1 VPLRAVGLVALA
13 LVSGLGTL
21 LVSEAA
27 LRLTPY
33 RAFLRA
39 DQWPQH
45 YYRADRERGYD
56 ISPNASTSTHRF
68 ADGAFPIWSNELG
81 CFDRPYAGETP
92 YVYLAGDSFA
102 WGFAPFEDKWGTR
115 LEALSG
121 VRVLKCGVAGY
132 GTKQELAKARQVI
145 STLSTPPKLVIVAY
159 FGNDLHDDEA
169 SPRKLVYNGRLL
181 EWPDEAPRDDDA
193 MQAKLPEIYERAEKY
208 CNGNRRAHPAV
219 QRAKCLLSRHSIVY
233 ELMTL
238 GVKRWLS
245 IDLLRRVGAVNES
258 IPAVDRPP
266 TNDAAY
272 ATHFDTVASFR
283 EFAAS
288 QGARFLVVFVPLGE
302 EAPVPTDVPV
312 PADLYPRLK
321 TYFHARDIEYL
332 DLTEDFRRVHA
343 LGGGPLYW
351 PRDAHWNVRGNRL
364 AGLLVARHVL
374 EHSSWIPARDER
386 LAAVK
391 RALRQEFAGLP

>member
-1 VPLRAVGLVALA
+1 LRTVGLVALA

-21 LVSEAA
+21 LVGEAV

-45 YYRADRERGYD
+45 YYRADRGRGFD
-56 ISPNASTSTHRF
+56 IAPNFSTATHRF
-68 ADGAFPIWSNELG
+68 ADGSFPIWSNELG
-81 CFDRPYAGETP
+81 CFDRPYAGEVP

-102 WGFAPFEDKWGTR
+102 WGYARFADKWGTR
-115 LEALSG
+115 LEALAG
-121 VRVLKCGVAGY
+121 IRVLKCGVTGY
-132 GTKQELAKARQVI
+132 GTKQELLKARQVI
-145 STLSTPPKLVIVAY
+145 GALPSPPKLVIVAY

-169 SPRKLVYNGRLL
+169 FPGKLVYNGRLL
-181 EWPDEAPRDDDA
+181 QRPHEAPRDDDA
-193 MQAKLPEIYERAEKY
+193 VQAKLPEIYERAEKY
-208 CNGNRRAHPAV
+208 CNGNPLAHPAV

-233 ELMTL
+233 TL
-238 GVKRWLS
+238 TTLAVKRWLS
-245 IDLLRRVGAVNES
+245 VDLLRRVGGVNES

-266 TNDAAY
+266 ANHAAY

-283 EFAAS
+283 DFAAS

-321 TYFHARDIEYL
+321 TYLHARDIEYL

-343 LGGGPLYW
+343 LGGGSLYW

-374 EHSSWIPARDER
+374 EHSSRLPARDER